1 MYNEKRILESINFPF
16 VVHLEYFYQ
25 DHSFLYF
32 VMPFLSGGNI
42 LTHMKRYGVM
52 DENKARFYAAE
63 ILLAIEYLH
72 RLDLVH
78 RDIKTENILLNVHGH
93 AQLADFG
100 FCKHVTGRTFTF
112 CGTPEYIAP
121 EIILGQGLIMQHLL
135 RLSYNNL

>member
-1 MYNEKRILESINFPF
+1 MYNEKRILESINFQF

-32 VMPFLSGGNI
+32 VMPFMCGGN
-42 LTHMKRYGVM
+42 LFTHGKRYGPM
-52 DENKARFYAAE
+52 DDDKARFYASE
-63 ILLAIEYLH
+63 TLLAIEYLH

-78 RDIKTENILLNVHGH
+78 RDIKPENILIGVHGH

-100 FCKHVTGRTFTF
+100 FCKHITGRTFTF

-121 EIILGQGLIMQHLL
+121 EIILKEGAFNDVCILYL
-135 RLSYNNL
+135 